1 MFFLKYNVHIITSSP
16 LHTLVVSNIHF
27 QQIFFNIIERL
38 DIFLKL
44 HVSFI
49 SEENKVL
56 HVMFDDVVTSLY
68 VSQLQKFCKVMVHF
82 VFWFIGKCHMR
93 S

>member
-27 QQIFFNIIERL
+27 QQIFFSKIERL
-38 DIFLKL
+38 DIFFRL

-49 SEENKVL
+49 AKENEVL
-56 HVMFDDVVTSLY
+56 HVMFDDVATILY
-68 VSQLQKFCKVMVHF
+68 YVQLQSFAQ
-82 VFWFIGKCHMR
+82 FWLI
-93 S
+93 SVSE